1 MQELPEHV
9 GTLEASKHVGTLE
22 ALVLCSECNI
32 WLDKHMHLV

>member
-32 WLDKHMHLV
+32 